1 MPSRTRQILRVITP
15 LLILGGGIGLASLL
29 FASREEP
36 EKSDPDQKAVL
47 VETRTVERDKHRVDV
62 EAQGTVVP
70 ARQVQLNPQVSGRLV
85 DVHDNLQT
93 GGLIRKGETLAQIDR
108 SDYALTV
115 EQRETDL
122 AEAKANL
129 DIEQGQQVIAKEEW
143 ELFQQQV
150 ESADID
156 SSLAL
161 RKPQLQQ
168 ARVGVEAAEANLKQA
183 QLNLSRTTVE
193 APFNAVVRDE
203 STEIGQLVNAQS
215 SLATLVGT
223 DKFWVRVSIPV
234 ERIPD
239 ISIPGVNSNDGSPVQ
254 IQYSIG
260 RKSIEREGRVLR
272 LQSDLDPQ
280 GRMAR
285 VLVTIDDP
293 LQLEKLDDDQKTDP
307 TAGTRGIPLL
317 LDAYVDVHIRGRRTE
332 PLVEVPRQ
340 AIRNG
345 DQAYIVDEND
355 TLEIRTVD
363 IVARRSETLLVRSG
377 VEDGDR
383 LVMSPIASP
392 IKGMS
397 LRTKSTDDQRDSDS
411 TAAPGDRQSDEA
423 SSDKDAQTDGGR
435 Q

>member
-1 MPSRTRQILRVITP
+1 MPSRTRQILRVIAP

-36 EKSDPDQKAVL
+36 EKSDPEQKAVL
-47 VETRTVERDKHRVDV
+47 VETRTVERGTHRIDVD
-62 EAQGTVVP
+62 AQGTVVP

-93 GGLIRKGETLAQIDR
+93 GGLVRKGETLAQIDR

-115 EQRETDL
+115 EQRETNL

-168 ARVGVEAAEANLKQA
+168 ARVRVEAAEANLKQA
-183 QLNLSRTTVE
+183 QLNLSRTAVE

-203 STEIGQLVNAQS
+203 SSEIGQLVNAQT

-223 DKFWVRVSIPV
+223 DEFWVRVSIPV

-239 ISIPGVNSNDGSPVQ
+239 ISIPGVNATEGSPVD
-254 IQYSIG
+254 IRYSIG
-260 RKSIEREGRVLR
+260 RKTIERQGRVLR

-285 VLVTIDDP
+285 LLVTVDDP
-293 LQLEKLDDDQKTDP
+293 LQLETLDEAQKTDP

-317 LDAYVDVHIRGRRTE
+317 LDAYVDVHIRGSRTE
-332 PLVEVPRQ
+332 PLIEVPRQ

-345 DQAYIVDEND
+345 DQAYVVDDDD
-355 TLEIRTVD
+355 TLDIRSVEIA
-363 IVARRSETLLVRSG
+363 ARRPDTLLIRSG
-377 VEDGDR
+377 VNDGDP
-383 LVMSPIASP
+383 LVLSPIASP
-392 IKGMS
+392 IQGMS
-397 LRTKSTDDQRDSDS
+397 LRTTTADDPDLSPDPNES
-411 TAAPGDRQSDEA
+411 QSADE
-423 SSDKDAQTDGGR
+423 SSDDDDQTDGGR
-435 Q
+435 P

>member
-1 MPSRTRQILRVITP
+1 MPSRTRQILRVIAP
-15 LLILGGGIGLASLL
+15 LLILGGGIGLASML

-36 EKSDPDQKAVL
+36 EKSDPEQKAVL
-47 VETRTVERDKHRVDV
+47 VETHTVERDEHRVDV
-62 EAQGTVVP
+62 DAQGTVVP

-93 GGLIRKGETLAQIDR
+93 GGLVREGDTLAQIDR

-115 EQRETDL
+115 EQRKTDL

-143 ELFQQQV
+143 ELFQKQV

-193 APFNAVVRDE
+193 APFNAVVREE
-203 STEIGQLVNAQS
+203 STEIGQLVNAQT

-223 DKFWVRVSIPV
+223 DEFWVRVSIPV

-239 ISIPGVNSNDGSPVQ
+239 ISIPGVNSTEGSPVD

-260 RKSIEREGRVLR
+260 RETIEREGRVLR

-293 LQLEKLDDDQKTDP
+293 LKLEQLDDDQKTDP
-307 TAGTRGIPLL
+307 SAGTRGIPLL

-345 DQAYIVDEND
+345 DQAYIVDGDE
-355 TLEIRTVD
+355 TLEIRSVD
-363 IVARRSETLLVRSG
+363 IVARRSETLLVRAG
-377 VEDGDR
+377 VEDGDQ

-392 IKGMS
+392 IEGMS
-397 LRTKSTDDQRDSDS
+397 LRTNAVDDPDDPESPSDVDEARPTDDQSGG
-411 TAAPGDRQSDEA
+411 TEQP
-423 SSDKDAQTDGGR
+423 DGGR
-435 Q
+435 R